1 MIYLPAVEDVHERNR
16 ENVGLL
22 GSSEVG
28 NVSVQGNVLLRVSSC
43 SSIVISHNV
52 AYLLSGTSLG
62 NSQGDT
68 KDGVGTKLALV
79 GSTVKAVQELVD
91 LGLVLDI
98 KVLLDQSGANDG
110 VDVLNSLGDT
120 LATPLGLVAI
130 AKLNSLVLTWET
142 SYFLQRYG
150 IEGSRGHEPVEAPEG
165 TMARCRPV
173 SVTRSTS
180 TVGLPRES

>member
-1 MIYLPAVEDVHERNR
+1 MSVERD
-16 ENVGLL
+16 
-22 GSSEVG
+22 
-28 NVSVQGNVLLRVSSC
+28 VLLCISSC
-43 SSIVISHNV
+43 SSMVVSHDS
-52 AYLLSGTSLG
+52 AYLLGGTGLS

-68 KDGVGTKLALV
+68 QDGVGTKLALV
-79 GSTVKAVQELVD
+79 GSAIKAVQELVN

-130 AKLNSLVLTWET
+130 AKLNSLVLTWDT
-142 SYFLQRYG
+142 SYFLQLYG
-150 IEGSRGHEPVEAPEG
+150 IEGCRGHEPVEAPEG

>member
-1 MIYLPAVEDVHERNR
+1 MYK
-16 ENVGLL
+16 LL
-22 GSSEVG
+22 LVNG
-28 NVSVQGNVLLRVSSC
+28 NLHDG
-43 SSIVISHNV
+43 
-52 AYLLSGTSLG
+52 AYLLSGTSLS

-79 GSTVKAVQELVD
+79 GSTIKAVQELVD

-130 AKLNSLVLTWET
+130 AKLNSLVLT
-142 SYFLQRYG
+142 
-150 IEGSRGHEPVEAPEG
+150 
-165 TMARCRPV
+165 
-173 SVTRSTS
+173 
-180 TVGLPRES
+180 